1 MLNDDKPN
9 QPTKSITKNWFEI
22 SDESQGTYNNYSDDY
37 SDVYILVKG
46 NKTVEKGT
54 TAAPNNPN
62 KKVIFK
68 NIAPFTICISRMNNT
83 QVDDAQYIDVV
94 MRMYNLLEYSD
105 NYSKTS
111 RILWQYCRDEPAINA
126 ADGEI
131 ADFTEANAIT
141 DSFK

>member
-37 SDVYILVKG
+37 SDVYILV
-46 NKTVEKGT
+46 KGT